1 MVKGLDGRLYLQ
13 RESTRGRLV
22 RHVDGHRL
30 RPPVARDPLPVA
42 SSAAMRAE
50 RRRCSIFLAPLPPPR
65 VPHSPMASRAREEAR
80 ALGSRRERDGGGS
93 APSPAAASSRH
104 TARLGHD
111 ARDSARVHGGKRP
124 NAYPTPSSGSGPGSR
139 RGPSSPSC
147 NRRSRLERGLDLE
160 VGVLPRRG
168 LEVQA
173 THTRE
178 TVSPRDHALRR
189 PAPDPALWGPG
200 GGLAD
205 KESTTPR
212 APVLGAGRS
221 TKRVVSRH
229 ASGKDV

>member
-1 MVKGLDGRLYLQ
+1 
-13 RESTRGRLV
+13 
-22 RHVDGHRL
+22 
-30 RPPVARDPLPVA
+30 
-42 SSAAMRAE
+42 
-50 RRRCSIFLAPLPPPR
+50 
-65 VPHSPMASRAREEAR
+65 MASRAREVGPRVRERSGSGTAAAPPR
-80 ALGSRRERDGGGS
+80 SPSRRQ
-93 APSPAAASSRH
+93 AAATPRASVTTQGIRRAS
-104 TARLGHD
+104 TA
-111 ARDSARVHGGKRP
+111 GKRP

-139 RGPSSPSC
+139 R
-147 NRRSRLERGLDLE
+147 RRVHRRVCVTVDRELERGLDLE

-173 THTRE
+173 SSMTRE

-221 TKRVVSRH
+221 TQRGGVPSRIRQRRLVQSLH
-229 ASGKDV
+229 RRDLDIAIATGP